1 VSSTTRRVH
10 VRCLVSSATAAAL
23 LAAVAGCASTPA
35 GPPREVPRRAAIPLD
50 TKVSWLL
57 RLEQERVLRV
67 AGSDVTA
74 EAEAASP
81 QGPAQPSGIP
91 TFIPAVHAD
100 LAELLWDPDPSLRRR
115 AALAV
120 GRVGMAEGVPLL
132 VSHLNDPDDGVRE
145 MAAFS
150 LGLLGRAEAV
160 TPLVDLLRAGAP
172 PSLRGR
178 VIEALGLLGDSAAA
192 GDVAAAAAG
201 CGALLAPIEPD
212 DVEIQAPEVEAC
224 RLALF
229 ALVRLRDRDALRS
242 VALDATGQPV
252 SRWWPVAYALQRSGS
267 PDAPAL
273 LTLVSSSGTYTPA
286 FALRALA
293 ALKDPR
299 VVPLARVIAVAD
311 VDIKLRVAAVRAL
324 APFEEAEIGQTMLE
338 IVRSP
343 ATPPNLALE
352 AVALLGGDGAFDV
365 LLDLFAHPWPA
376 IRAAAMRRA
385 AAIDAEGFL
394 VVLSSLGPDPDWSVR
409 AAIPDILASMPV
421 PAERV
426 DGWITAAADDQD
438 VRVRA
443 AALGALARIDAPGVT
458 DRLFAAI
465 EASDYSLRASA
476 ARIIGQRMPPGGVA
490 RLAEAYERGGSDA
503 TAQARAAALD
513 ALARY
518 GTDDAKA
525 VIRQALEDREWPVR
539 LQAARLL
546 DGLGEPGAEPLRP
559 APIRQP
565 AGFFESSALLHPSF
579 SPHAFIETRHG
590 TIELELNVVEAAVT
604 TQTFI
609 ELARAGFFNGLRVH
623 RLIPNFVIQA
633 GDPRGD
639 GGGGPGFSQRDE
651 LSPLPFLRGTVGMAL
666 SGPDTG
672 GSQFFITLSP
682 QPHLD
687 ARYTVF
693 GHVVAGGDVLDQVAL
708 WDVIDRVRIWD
719 GVTLR

>member
-1 VSSTTRRVH
+1 VSAILRSVRL
-10 VRCLVSSATAAAL
+10 RCLSRSVAAAL
-23 LAAVAGCASTPA
+23 LAALAGCATAPA
-35 GPPREVPRRAAIPLD
+35 GPPREAPRRAAVSLD

-67 AGSDVTA
+67 ATA
-74 EAEAASP
+74 DQPLEADAVRSP
-81 QGPAQPSGIP
+81 GPAQPSGAP
-91 TFIPAVHAD
+91 TFVPAVHAD
-100 LAELLWDPDPSLRRR
+100 LTELLWDPEPTLRRR

-120 GRVGMAEGVPLL
+120 GRVGLAEGVPLL
-132 VSHLNDPDDGVRE
+132 IGHLNDPDDGVRE
-145 MAAFS
+145 MAAFG
-150 LGLLGRAEAV
+150 LGLLGRTEAV
-160 TPLVDLLRAGAP
+160 APLLDLLRAGVP

-178 VIEALGLLGDSAAA
+178 VIEALGLLGDPSAA
-192 GDVAAAAAG
+192 GDVVAVAAG
-201 CGALLAPIEPD
+201 CQALLAPIEPD
-212 DVEIQAPEVEAC
+212 DIQVQAPEVEVC
-224 RLALF
+224 KQALF
-229 ALVRLRDRDALRS
+229 ALVRLRDQDALRR
-242 VALDATGQPV
+242 VALDAAGQPA

-267 PDAPAL
+267 PDGPAL
-273 LTLVSSSGTYTPA
+273 LSLVSSSGTYTPA

-311 VDIKLRVAAVRAL
+311 VDLKLRVAAVRAL
-324 APFEEAEIGQTMLE
+324 APFEQADVGQTMLE
-338 IVRSP
+338 IVSNP
-343 ATPPNLALE
+343 ETPPNLALE
-352 AVALLGGDGAFDV
+352 AVGLLGGNGAFDV

-385 AAIDAEGFL
+385 AAIDPEGFL

-409 AAIPDILASMPV
+409 AAIPDILASMEV
-421 PAERV
+421 PTERV
-426 DGWITAAADDQD
+426 DGWVVAAADDQD

-443 AALGALARIDAPGVT
+443 AALGALARIDAPDVT
-458 DRLFAAI
+458 ARLFAAI

-476 ARIIGQRMPPGGVA
+476 ARLIGQRMPPGGVA

-546 DGLGEPGAEPLRP
+546 VGLGETEVEPLRP

-565 AGFFESSALLHPSF
+565 PGFFESPALLHPSF

-609 ELARAGFFNGLRVH
+609 ELARAGFFNGLKVH

-651 LSPLPFLRGTVGMAL
+651 LSPLPFVRGTVGMAL

-693 GHVVAGGDVLDQVAL
+693 GRVVAGDEVLDHVAL
-708 WDVIDRVRIWD
+708 WDIIERVRIWD